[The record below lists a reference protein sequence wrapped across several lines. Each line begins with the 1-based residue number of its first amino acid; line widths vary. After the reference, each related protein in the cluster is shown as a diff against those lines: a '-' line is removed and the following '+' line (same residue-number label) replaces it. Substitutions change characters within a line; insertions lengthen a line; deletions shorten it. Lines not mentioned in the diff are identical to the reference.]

1 MEEEVVA
8 DDEDEER
15 MSYLP
20 VATKEMLRQEFD
32 LRQNEGIYTQ
42 VRFFV

>member
-1 MEEEVVA
+1 
-8 DDEDEER
+8 
-15 MSYLP
+15 LP

-42 VRFFV
+42 VRFFVWFLEGLGLN